1 METIN
6 PSDLVGLPITD
17 PVHVAEEI
25 NWLRRYKAVNKAEQ
39 KRRSIYMQ
47 VYKATHK
54 NKQL

>member
-1 METIN
+1 METLR
-6 PSDLVGLPITD
+6 PSDLVDLPITD

-25 NWLRRYKAVNKAEQ
+25 NWLRRYKETNQAEQ

-54 NKQL
+54 NK

>member
-25 NWLRRYKAVNKAEQ
+25 NWLRRYKAVNQAEQ

-54 NKQL
+54 NK